1 MELMDPDREHDRRPR
16 ARFFRTGLLLR
27 GHRLREHGLVAAIAG
42 VFVLSACAGSATTT
56 TQATELPSTP
66 TTELPSTPTTEQVT
80 TTPPV
85 VTIDVR
91 FLLSTVVFGD
101 QGWIEVINTGPQAGN
116 IHGHWI
122 AIHPFYLELP
132 STIVEVGQ
140 TVRVSLDP
148 DADPGVV
155 VGAAGLLPV
164 LVAPGGEVGL
174 YSSGNFGDPNPL
186 DRRHRCRHLGRK
198 QRGPHGGQRGWLARN
213 RRRRRSRRASRG
225 RRGGHAFRPWVRSP
239 PGVARRRRSA
249 PACRTQPRRVLR
261 HRSTR

>member
-16 ARFFRTGLLLR
+16 ARLFPTGLLLR

-85 VTIDVR
+85 VTIDAR

-164 LVAPGGEVGL
+164 LVAPAGEVGL
-174 YSSGNFGDPNPL
+174 YSSGNFGDPNSIVDYL
-186 DRRHRCRHLGRK
+186 EWG
-198 QRGPHGGQRGWLARN
+198 
-213 RRRRRSRRASRG
+213 S
-225 RRGGHAFRPWVRSP
+225 GGHF
-239 PGVARRRRSA
+239 
-249 PACRTQPRRVLR
+249 
-261 HRSTR
+261 RSTVAIAAGIWDENSVVPMEGSEGGLRVTEGGDAAAEPVEAAEVATPSDPG

>member
-1 MELMDPDREHDRRPR
+1 MDPDREHDRRPR
-16 ARFFRTGLLLR
+16 ARLFATGLLLR
-27 GHRLREHGLVAAIAG
+27 GHRLKEHGLVAAIAG

-56 TQATELPSTP
+56 TQATELPATP
-66 TTELPSTPTTEQVT
+66 TTELPATPTTEQVT

-85 VTIDVR
+85 VTIDAR

-148 DADPGVV
+148 DADLGVV

-164 LVAPGGEVGL
+164 LVAPSGEVGL
-174 YSSGNFGDPNPL
+174 YSSGNFGDPNSIVDYL
-186 DRRHRCRHLGRK
+186 EWG
-198 QRGPHGGQRGWLARN
+198 
-213 RRRRRSRRASRG
+213 S
-225 RRGGHAFRPWVRSP
+225 GGHF
-239 PGVARRRRSA
+239 
-249 PACRTQPRRVLR
+249 
-261 HRSTR
+261 RSTVAIAAGVWDENSVVPMEGSEGGLRVTEGGDAAAEPVEAAEVATPSDPG

>member
-1 MELMDPDREHDRRPR
+1 MDPDREHDRRPR
-16 ARFFRTGLLLR
+16 ARSFPTGLLLR

-85 VTIDVR
+85 VTIDAR

-174 YSSGNFGDPNPL
+174 YSSGNFGDPNSIVDYL
-186 DRRHRCRHLGRK
+186 EWG
-198 QRGPHGGQRGWLARN
+198 
-213 RRRRRSRRASRG
+213 S
-225 RRGGHAFRPWVRSP
+225 GGHF
-239 PGVARRRRSA
+239 
-249 PACRTQPRRVLR
+249 
-261 HRSTR
+261 RSTVAIAAGVWDENSVVPMEGSEGGLRITEGGDAAAEPVEAAEVATPSDPG

>member
-1 MELMDPDREHDRRPR
+1 M
-16 ARFFRTGLLLR
+16 
-27 GHRLREHGLVAAIAG
+27 
-42 VFVLSACAGSATTT
+42 
-56 TQATELPSTP
+56 
-66 TTELPSTPTTEQVT
+66 T

-85 VTIDVR
+85 VTIDAR

-174 YSSGNFGDPNPL
+174 YSSGNFGDPNSIVDYL
-186 DRRHRCRHLGRK
+186 EWG
-198 QRGPHGGQRGWLARN
+198 
-213 RRRRRSRRASRG
+213 S
-225 RRGGHAFRPWVRSP
+225 GGHF
-239 PGVARRRRSA
+239 
-249 PACRTQPRRVLR
+249 
-261 HRSTR
+261 RSTVAIAAGVWDENSVVPMEGSEGGLRVTEGGDAAAEPVEAAEVATPSDPG

>member
-16 ARFFRTGLLLR
+16 ARLFATGLLLR

-66 TTELPSTPTTEQVT
+66 TTEQVT

-85 VTIDVR
+85 VTIDAR

-148 DADPGVV
+148 DADLGVV

-164 LVAPGGEVGL
+164 LVAPAGEVGL
-174 YSSGNFGDPNPL
+174 YSSGNFGDPNSIVDYL
-186 DRRHRCRHLGRK
+186 EWG
-198 QRGPHGGQRGWLARN
+198 
-213 RRRRRSRRASRG
+213 S
-225 RRGGHAFRPWVRSP
+225 GGHF
-239 PGVARRRRSA
+239 
-249 PACRTQPRRVLR
+249 
-261 HRSTR
+261 RSTVAIAAGIWDENSVVPMEGSEGGLRVTEGGDAAAEPVEAAEVATPSDPG

>member
-16 ARFFRTGLLLR
+16 ARLFATGLLLR
-27 GHRLREHGLVAAIAG
+27 GQRLKEHGLVAAIAG

-56 TQATELPSTP
+56 TQATELPATP
-66 TTELPSTPTTEQVT
+66 TTELPATPTTEQVT

-85 VTIDVR
+85 VTIDAR

-148 DADPGVV
+148 DADLGVV

-164 LVAPGGEVGL
+164 LVAPAGEVGL
-174 YSSGNFGDPNPL
+174 YSSGNFGDPNSIVDYL
-186 DRRHRCRHLGRK
+186 EWG
-198 QRGPHGGQRGWLARN
+198 
-213 RRRRRSRRASRG
+213 S
-225 RRGGHAFRPWVRSP
+225 GGHF
-239 PGVARRRRSA
+239 
-249 PACRTQPRRVLR
+249 
-261 HRSTR
+261 RSTVAIAAGIWDENSVIPMEGSEGGLRVTEGGDAAAEPVEAAEVAAPSDPG

>member
-1 MELMDPDREHDRRPR
+1 MDPDREHDRRPR
-16 ARFFRTGLLLR
+16 ARSFPTGLLLR

-66 TTELPSTPTTEQVT
+66 TTELSSTPTTEQVT

-85 VTIDVR
+85 VTIDAR

-148 DADPGVV
+148 DADPEVV

-164 LVAPGGEVGL
+164 LVAPAGEVGL
-174 YSSGNFGDPNPL
+174 YSSGNFGDPNSIVDYL
-186 DRRHRCRHLGRK
+186 EWG
-198 QRGPHGGQRGWLARN
+198 
-213 RRRRRSRRASRG
+213 S
-225 RRGGHAFRPWVRSP
+225 GGHF
-239 PGVARRRRSA
+239 
-249 PACRTQPRRVLR
+249 
-261 HRSTR
+261 RSTVAIAAGIWDENSVVPMEGSEGGLRVTEGGDAAAEPVEAAEVATPSDPG

>member
-1 MELMDPDREHDRRPR
+1 MELMDPDREHDRRSR
-16 ARFFRTGLLLR
+16 ARLFPARLLLR

-56 TQATELPSTP
+56 TQATELPATP
-66 TTELPSTPTTEQVT
+66 TTELPATPTTEQVT

-85 VTIDVR
+85 VTIDAS

-164 LVAPGGEVGL
+164 LVAPSGEVGL
-174 YSSGNFGDPNPL
+174 YSSGNFGDPNSIVDYL
-186 DRRHRCRHLGRK
+186 EWG
-198 QRGPHGGQRGWLARN
+198 
-213 RRRRRSRRASRG
+213 S
-225 RRGGHAFRPWVRSP
+225 GGHF
-239 PGVARRRRSA
+239 
-249 PACRTQPRRVLR
+249 
-261 HRSTR
+261 RSTVAIAAGVWDENSVVPMEGSEGGLRVTEGGDAAAEPVEAAEVATPSDPG

>member
-16 ARFFRTGLLLR
+16 ARLFPARLLLR

-56 TQATELPSTP
+56 TQATELPATTTTQP
-66 TTELPSTPTTEQVT
+66 TELPSTPTTEQVT

-85 VTIDVR
+85 VTIDAR

-132 STIVEVGQ
+132 STIVEVGH

-174 YSSGNFGDPNPL
+174 YSSGNFGDPNSIVDYL
-186 DRRHRCRHLGRK
+186 EWG
-198 QRGPHGGQRGWLARN
+198 
-213 RRRRRSRRASRG
+213 S
-225 RRGGHAFRPWVRSP
+225 GGHF
-239 PGVARRRRSA
+239 
-249 PACRTQPRRVLR
+249 
-261 HRSTR
+261 RSTVAIAAGVWDENSVVPMEGSEGGLRVTEGGDAAAEPVEAAEVATPSDPG

>member
-16 ARFFRTGLLLR
+16 ARLFPTGLLLR
-27 GHRLREHGLVAAIAG
+27 GHWLREHGLVAAIAG

-56 TQATELPSTP
+56 TQATELPTTP

-85 VTIDVR
+85 VTIDAR

-148 DADPGVV
+148 DADLGVV

-164 LVAPGGEVGL
+164 LVAPAGEVGL
-174 YSSGNFGDPNPL
+174 YSSGNFGDPNSIVDYL
-186 DRRHRCRHLGRK
+186 EWG
-198 QRGPHGGQRGWLARN
+198 
-213 RRRRRSRRASRG
+213 S
-225 RRGGHAFRPWVRSP
+225 GGHF
-239 PGVARRRRSA
+239 
-249 PACRTQPRRVLR
+249 
-261 HRSTR
+261 RSTVAIAAGIWDENSVVPMEGSEGGLRVTEGGDAAAEPVEAAEVATPSDPG

>member
-16 ARFFRTGLLLR
+16 ARLFPTGLLLR

-66 TTELPSTPTTEQVT
+66 TTELSSTPTTEQVT

-85 VTIDVR
+85 VTIDAR

-148 DADPGVV
+148 DADPVVV

-164 LVAPGGEVGL
+164 LVAPAGEVGL
-174 YSSGNFGDPNPL
+174 YSSGNFGDPNSIVDYL
-186 DRRHRCRHLGRK
+186 EWG
-198 QRGPHGGQRGWLARN
+198 
-213 RRRRRSRRASRG
+213 S
-225 RRGGHAFRPWVRSP
+225 GGHF
-239 PGVARRRRSA
+239 
-249 PACRTQPRRVLR
+249 
-261 HRSTR
+261 RSTVAIAAGIWDENSVVPMEGSEGGLRVTEGGDAAAEPVKAAEVATPSDPG

>member
-1 MELMDPDREHDRRPR
+1 MDPDREHDRRPR
-16 ARFFRTGLLLR
+16 ARSFPTGLLLR

-85 VTIDVR
+85 VTIDAR

-101 QGWIEVINTGPQAGN
+101 QGWIEVINTGPQAGT

-174 YSSGNFGDPNPL
+174 YSSGNFGDPNSIVDYL
-186 DRRHRCRHLGRK
+186 EWG
-198 QRGPHGGQRGWLARN
+198 
-213 RRRRRSRRASRG
+213 S
-225 RRGGHAFRPWVRSP
+225 GGHF
-239 PGVARRRRSA
+239 
-249 PACRTQPRRVLR
+249 
-261 HRSTR
+261 RSTVAIAAGVWDENSVVPMEGSEGGLRITEGGDAAAEPVEAAEVATPSDPG